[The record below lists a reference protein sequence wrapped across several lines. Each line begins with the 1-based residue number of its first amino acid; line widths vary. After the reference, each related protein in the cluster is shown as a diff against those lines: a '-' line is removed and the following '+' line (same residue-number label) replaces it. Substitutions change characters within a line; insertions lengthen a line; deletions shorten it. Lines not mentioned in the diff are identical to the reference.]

1 MQLIVPEALSKFW
14 QSLPLDKFLQSLKP
28 LEELARRTTPKQA
41 VAALVLAYAAHF
53 AVFRVIFAPLRHIRG
68 PAYTRFSNLP
78 FISSVKNGRQIYDY
92 CEARKKYGKVARMG
106 ANIVSV
112 VDPAALKIIYNSH
125 NFRKGAVY
133 DALDWFGPNIFSA
146 RDPEF
151 HKQRRRAVYPSY
163 SPAAVNAMEPVLYE
177 TGPRAL
183 AAYIEQYA
191 EAGQVFDIM
200 QELQLMRIDEVGAT
214 TFGQK
219 FDLIHQ
225 RTHPLL
231 GWVTQTLHLGMLQM
245 WFPLL
250 RRIPVPQIFS
260 SHYRSRANLRAFVVS
275 TIEQRRRVMEKKRDT
290 LQVLLDAQDT
300 DGQKLLGEQEL
311 VSELAI
317 QLVVGNFPVSLTLL
331 WTINQLLENPDTLKQ
346 LMYELDHALPDP
358 NNITDNKLVH
368 LPYLDAVIRE
378 SMRHRPVMAEG
389 LPRVVPKG
397 GCQISGQFIPEGT
410 VVFVSA
416 YALHHEEEL
425 WHDPETFRPE
435 RWLGPAEQVNEIKK
449 AYIPFSTGVRSCA
462 GQRFAWMLMR
472 LTLAT
477 LLRRFTFEAMPNQNM
492 KPAMAVFMVPAGGKY
507 MVRAT
512 KRA

>member
-1 MQLIVPEALSKFW
+1 MQLALPEAVDKFW
-14 QSLPLDKFLQSLKP
+14 RHLPLDRLWQKLKL
-28 LEELARRTTPKQA
+28 LEQLARRATPRQA
-41 VAALVLAYAAHF
+41 IAALVLAYAAHF
-53 AVFRVIFAPLRHIRG
+53 AICRVLLAPLRHIRG
-68 PAYTRFSNLP
+68 SALSRITNLP
-78 FISSVKNGRQIYDY
+78 FILSVTNGRQLREY
-92 CEARKKYGKVARMG
+92 CEARRKYGKVARLG

-125 NFRKGAVY
+125 NFRKSAVY

-151 HKQRRRAVYPSY
+151 HKQRRRAVYQSY
-163 SPAAVNAMEPVLYE
+163 SPAFVNAMEPILYE

-183 AAYIEQYA
+183 ASRICRYA
-191 EAGQVFDIM
+191 EEGVVFDIM
-200 QELQLMRIDEVGAT
+200 QELQLMRIDEIGTT
-214 TFGQK
+214 TFGQHFNLVHK
-219 FDLIHQ
+219 
-225 RTHPLL
+225 REHPLL
-231 GWVTQTLHLGMLQM
+231 EWVSKTLKLGIVHM

-250 RRIPVPQIFS
+250 RLIPVPQAFS
-260 SHYRSRANLRAFVVS
+260 SHYRARASLHNFVA
-275 TIEQRRRVMEKKRDT
+275 TAIEQRCHAITKNRDT
-290 LQVLLDAQDT
+290 LQVLIDAQ
-300 DGQKLLGEQEL
+300 GVEGERLLTEQEL
-311 VSELAI
+311 VSELAV
-317 QLVVGNFPVSLTLL
+317 QLVISNFQVSLTAL
-331 WTINQLLENPDTLKQ
+331 WTINLLLENPDTLKQ
-346 LMYELDHALPDP
+346 LVYELDHALPDP

-378 SMRHRPVMAEG
+378 STRHRPVVADG

-397 GCQISGQFIPEGT
+397 GCQISGEYIPGNT

-435 RWLGPAEQVNEIKK
+435 RWLGPVEQVNEIKK
-449 AYIPFSTGVRSCA
+449 YYIPFSTGVRSCA
-462 GQRFAWMLMR
+462 GQRFAWMLLR

-477 LLRRFTFEAMPNQNM
+477 LLRRFTFEALSDQDMT
-492 KPAMAVFMVPAGGKY
+492 PAMAILMMPAGGEY